1 MSWNPFHPDIMEDPS
16 SGHEYLL
23 DQCPVHFFSS
33 PEMRFY
39 TLSRYDDVSSCLR
52 DTTRFSSQ
60 YGQGPN
66 FSEPAGMLCDPPQH
80 TLYRKLIQPAFSPK
94 AVEELRPKV
103 ISLTNELVDKILS
116 GDSTF
121 DLHDKI
127 AFPLPV
133 TIIAGMLGVPSSDL
147 EKFKRWS
154 DIQVEIMGS
163 GDLDKYKE
171 EQIEFQNYMLKHLRG
186 RKLEL
191 AKEGREGKQD
201 LLNLIASARN
211 EQDEAIPEGDA
222 LSMLNQLLVGGNETT
237 TSLIT
242 NLFWRLLEKP
252 SRWRTLLEDRSLVR
266 SAVEES
272 LRYDPPVLG
281 LYRNSASDIEIHD
294 ETIPEGE
301 KVYVYYAAA
310 NRDPRVFNKPNEFDI
325 SRKARRHMSFGLGTH
340 FCVGAPTARLE
351 AEVVLEVMLERM
363 PDLRML
369 NSGERIKPF
378 FLWGRKH
385 LPCAW

>member
-1 MSWNPFHPDIMEDPS
+1 MSWNPFHPDIIEDPG

-39 TLSRYDDVSSCLR
+39 TLSRYEDVASCLR
-52 DTTRFSSQ
+52 DTSRFSSQ

-121 DLHDKI
+121 DLHDEI

-211 EQDEAIPEGDA
+211 EQDEAIPESDA

>member
-33 PEMRFY
+33 SEMRFY
-39 TLSRYDDVSSCLR
+39 TLSRYNDVSSCLR

-121 DLHDKI
+121 DLHDEI

-310 NRDPRVFNKPNEFDI
+310 NRDPRVFKQT
-325 SRKARRHMSFGLGTH
+325 K
-340 FCVGAPTARLE
+340 
-351 AEVVLEVMLERM
+351 
-363 PDLRML
+363 
-369 NSGERIKPF
+369 
-378 FLWGRKH
+378 
-385 LPCAW
+385 

>member
-33 PEMRFY
+33 SEMRFY
-39 TLSRYDDVSSCLR
+39 TLSRYNDVSSCLR

-121 DLHDKI
+121 DLHDEI

-211 EQDEAIPEGDA
+211 EQDEAIPESDA